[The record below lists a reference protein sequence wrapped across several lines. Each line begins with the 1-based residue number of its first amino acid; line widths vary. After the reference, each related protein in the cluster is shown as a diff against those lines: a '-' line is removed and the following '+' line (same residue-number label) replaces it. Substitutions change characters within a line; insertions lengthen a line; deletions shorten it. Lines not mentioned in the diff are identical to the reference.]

1 MRIRF
6 KDLPKYEE
14 SLDLIGQG
22 IATSVTNSN
31 WQMAQDHVA
40 FSGSFSEEE
49 RWLIA
54 DPQTSGGLL
63 ISLPADQAP
72 KLAAR
77 LKERGVSVAAIIG
90 DVVPADGR
98 PGLEF
103 LK

>member
-6 KDLPKYEE
+6 KDLPKYDE

-22 IATSVTNSN
+22 VATSVTDSN
-31 WQMAQDHVA
+31 LQVAQDWMTY
-40 FSGSFSEEE
+40 SGPFTDDEK
-49 RWLIA
+49 WLIV

-63 ISLPADQAP
+63 ISLPAEQAP
-72 KLAAR
+72 SLVAR
-77 LKERGVSVAAIIG
+77 LRERGNPIAAVIG
-90 DVVPADGR
+90 EVVPADGR